1 MSSEAIQTSISLAKE
16 CLRSNEIPFI
26 EYNNGVHLA
35 VEGPNCYIDFW
46 PTTGTWIVR
55 GKPTKHFGLYKLKE
69 YILKNRKASHNAPS
83 PDISVPGTECS

>member
-1 MSSEAIQTSISLAKE
+1 MKAEDIQAAISLAKE

-55 GKPTKHFGLYKLKE
+55 GRSAKHFGLYNLRE
-69 YILKNRKASHNAPS
+69 YILKNRKVSHNAPGTNT
-83 PDISVPGTECS
+83 SVSD

>member
-1 MSSEAIQTSISLAKE
+1 MNSKAIQTSISLAKE
-16 CLRSNEIPFI
+16 CLRSNDIPFL

-55 GKPTKHFGLYKLKE
+55 GRSEEHFGLYKLKE
-69 YILKNRKASHNAPS
+69 YILKNRKAIKNASSSDVSIPS
-83 PDISVPGTECS
+83 S

>member
-1 MSSEAIQTSISLAKE
+1 MNAEDIQASISLAKE
-16 CLRSNEIPFI
+16 CLRWNEIPFI

-55 GKPTKHFGLYKLKE
+55 GRSEKHFGLYKLKE
-69 YILKNRKASHNAPS
+69 YILKNRKAVKNAPS
-83 PDISVPGTECS
+83 SDVSVPSS